1 MMGAGKKQEWVGK
14 KNDLCWFFGWFVL
27 AEGHH
32 HCWASSFQYQ
42 AFREWSIILL
52 RARRHQRGAGSLH
65 MSTCSHSRGQS
76 LVQTTLRA
84 GFDPCRSHA
93 LQSWPRWLSW
103 VPSSSQ
109 YSVKSTHYFF
119 NLNQQT
125 NAKSST
131 SCLSFPNDSGYIS
144 IFSTFFG
151 CKTGEH
157 RGMHQFIG
165 SAKAAIKENPQTHE
179 KPQFWLAMFP

>member
-1 MMGAGKKQEWVGK
+1 MVCFSRRSPSLLSILFSVPLYLGSGALSSSEPEDTKEEQDPSTCPPAPTPEVRAWCKQHRGQGLIPVG
-14 KNDLCWFFGWFVL
+14 
-27 AEGHH
+27 ATH
-32 HCWASSFQYQ
+32 
-42 AFREWSIILL
+42 FRVGLDGS
-52 RARRHQRGAGSLH
+52 RGSLPAH
-65 MSTCSHSRGQS
+65 NILWNLLT
-76 LVQTTLRA
+76 
-84 GFDPCRSHA
+84 
-93 LQSWPRWLSW
+93 
-103 VPSSSQ
+103 
-109 YSVKSTHYFF
+109 YYFF
-119 NLNQQT
+119 NLNQRT

-144 IFSTFFG
+144 IFSAFFG